1 MNVRMKLVSRE
12 REREREKGKDNTY
25 QEGGGSRQSF

>member
-12 REREREKGKDNTY
+12 RERGREREEDNTY